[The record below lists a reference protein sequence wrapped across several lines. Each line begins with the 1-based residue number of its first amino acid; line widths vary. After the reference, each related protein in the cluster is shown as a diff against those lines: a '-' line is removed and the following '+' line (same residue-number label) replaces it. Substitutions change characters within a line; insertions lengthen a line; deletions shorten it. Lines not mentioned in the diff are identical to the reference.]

1 MAATAGSKSMAGKTF
16 SVKEARDQFA
26 ELLNRAAYG
35 RELVRIARHG
45 KVVAGVVS
53 KEDLKLIEVVRE
65 RMAEEADLAL
75 ALERL
80 ADPNMETKTQ
90 NEVERELLK

>member
-1 MAATAGSKSMAGKTF
+1 MANGTF
-16 SVKEARDQFA
+16 SVKEARDHFA

-35 RELVRIARHG
+35 GELVRIARHG

-53 KEDLKLIEVVRE
+53 KEDLQLIEAVRE
-65 RMAEEADLAL
+65 RMTEEADLAL

-80 ADPNMETKTQ
+80 ADSNMETKTQ
-90 NEVERELLK
+90 KEVERELLG

>member
-1 MAATAGSKSMAGKTF
+1 MASETF
-16 SVKEARDQFA
+16 SVKEAREQFA

-35 RELVRIARHG
+35 GELIRIARHG
-45 KVVAGVVS
+45 TVVAGVVS
-53 KEDLKLIEVVRE
+53 KEDLQLIEAVRE
-65 RMAEEADLAL
+65 RMTEESDLAL

-90 NEVERELLK
+90 KEVERELLG

>member
-1 MAATAGSKSMAGKTF
+1 MANGTV
-16 SVKEARDQFA
+16 SVKEARDHFA

-35 RELVRIARHG
+35 GELVRNTRHG

-53 KEDLKLIEVVRE
+53 KEDLQLIEAVRE
-65 RMAEEADLAL
+65 RMTEEADLAL

-80 ADPNMETKTQ
+80 ADPNLETKTQ
-90 NEVERELLK
+90 KEVERELLG

>member
-1 MAATAGSKSMAGKTF
+1 MANEIF

-35 RELVRIARHG
+35 GELVRIARHG

-53 KEDLKLIEVVRE
+53 KEDLQLIETVRE
-65 RMAEEADLAL
+65 RMADGADLAL

-90 NEVERELLK
+90 KEVERELL

>member
-1 MAATAGSKSMAGKTF
+1 MANETV
-16 SVKEARDQFA
+16 SVKEAREHFA

-35 RELVRIARHG
+35 GELIRIARHG

-53 KEDLKLIEVVRE
+53 KKDLQLIETVRE
-65 RMAEEADLAL
+65 RMTEEADLAL

-80 ADPNMETKTQ
+80 ADPDMETKPQ
-90 NEVERELLK
+90 KEVERELLG

>member
-1 MAATAGSKSMAGKTF
+1 MADGTF
-16 SVKEARDQFA
+16 SVKEAREQFA

-35 RELVRIARHG
+35 GELIRIARHG

-53 KEDLKLIEVVRE
+53 KEDLQLIEAVRE
-65 RMAEEADLAL
+65 RMSEEADLAL

-80 ADPNMETKTQ
+80 ADHNMETKTQ
-90 NEVERELLK
+90 KEVERELLK

>member
-1 MAATAGSKSMAGKTF
+1 MANEIF

-35 RELVRIARHG
+35 GELVRITRHG

-53 KEDLKLIEVVRE
+53 KEDLELIEVVRE
-65 RMAEEADLAL
+65 RMAEGADLAL

-80 ADPNMETKTQ
+80 ADPNMETMTHE
-90 NEVERELLK
+90 EVKRELLK

>member
-1 MAATAGSKSMAGKTF
+1 MADETF

-26 ELLNRAAYG
+26 EILNRAAYG
-35 RELVRIARHG
+35 GELVRIARHG
-45 KVVAGVVS
+45 KIIAGLVS
-53 KEDLKLIEVVRE
+53 KEDLQLLATIRE
-65 RMAEEADLAL
+65 RMTEEADLAV

-90 NEVERELLK
+90 KEVERELLK

>member
-1 MAATAGSKSMAGKTF
+1 MASETF

-53 KEDLKLIEVVRE
+53 KEDLELLETVRE
-65 RMAEEADLAL
+65 KMAEEADLAL

-80 ADPNMETKTQ
+80 ADSNMETKTQ
-90 NEVERELLK
+90 KEVERELLE

>member
-1 MAATAGSKSMAGKTF
+1 M
-16 SVKEARDQFA
+16 KEARDQFA

-35 RELVRIARHG
+35 GELIRIARRG
-45 KVVAGVVS
+45 KVIAGVVS
-53 KEDLKLIEVVRE
+53 KDDLQLIETVRE

-80 ADPNMETKTQ
+80 ADPDMETKTQ
-90 NEVERELLK
+90 REVERELLK

>member
-1 MAATAGSKSMAGKTF
+1 MGNGAL

-35 RELVRIARHG
+35 GELVRITRHG
-45 KVVAGVVS
+45 KVIAGVVS
-53 KEDLKLIEVVRE
+53 KEDLQLIEAVRE
-65 RMAEEADLAL
+65 RMTEEADLDL

-80 ADPNMETKTQ
+80 ADLNMKTRTQ
-90 NEVERELLK
+90 KDVEHR

>member
-1 MAATAGSKSMAGKTF
+1 MASETF

-35 RELVRIARHG
+35 GELVRIARHG

-53 KEDLKLIEVVRE
+53 KEDLQLIEAVRE
-65 RMAEEADLAL
+65 RMNDGS
-75 ALERL
+75 
-80 ADPNMETKTQ
+80 MS
-90 NEVERELLK
+90 

>member
-1 MAATAGSKSMAGKTF
+1 MANETF

-35 RELVRIARHG
+35 GELIRISRHG

-53 KEDLKLIEVVRE
+53 KGDLQLIEAIRE
-65 RMAEEADLAL
+65 RMTEEADLAL

-80 ADPNMETKTQ
+80 ADPNMETKAQ
-90 NEVERELLK
+90 KEVESELLG